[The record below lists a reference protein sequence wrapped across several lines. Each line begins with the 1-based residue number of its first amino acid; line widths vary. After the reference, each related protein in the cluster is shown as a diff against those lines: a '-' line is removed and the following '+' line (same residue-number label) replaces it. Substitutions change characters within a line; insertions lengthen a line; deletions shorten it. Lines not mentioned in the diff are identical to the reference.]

1 MPYMTDTGRTAA
13 FLNLALNAGGALT
26 ITQPYHLRLMTTM
39 GSGNGNVNASNGT
52 ESTSGTCPG
61 YTAGGSSL
69 GASSPFG
76 SFSTTAPTASN
87 ANSVSWSATG
97 TWSTILGIEIWDTA
111 GTPLR
116 WFQGTLT
123 SNITGVVNGDT
134 VQFAASA
141 ITLNATA
148 E

>member
-1 MPYMTDTGRTAA
+1 MTYMTDTGRTAN
-13 FLNLALNAGGALT
+13 FLNFALNGGTILT
-26 ITQPYHLRLMTTM
+26 VTQPYHLRLMTAM
-39 GSGNGNVNASNGT
+39 GSGNGNASGSNGT
-52 ESTSGTCPG
+52 EATGSNCPG
-61 YTAGGSSL
+61 YTALGSTL

-76 SFSTTAPTASN
+76 SFSSTAPSASN
-87 ANSVSWSATG
+87 ANAVSWSATG
-97 TWSTILGIEIWDTA
+97 TWSTIVGIEIWDTA

-141 ITLNATA
+141 TTLNAVGW
-148 E
+148 